1 MLTRREFIGSA
12 AVLPLVAAAAQRP
25 PVRVAIVTTI
35 YKYLSH
41 GQHMG
46 DRFLIGY
53 PYGGAWHQPN
63 IKVVSLYVDQK
74 PEGDLSAARASEF
87 GFKVYPTIAEAL
99 CCGGKELACDAV
111 LIIGEHG
118 EYASNDK
125 GQKLYPRYEFF
136 QQCIAVFKA
145 SGRTVPIYNDKHL
158 SYSFEKAQA
167 MVQAS
172 KKMGFPMLGGSSIPV
187 TWRLP
192 DVEIPLNARI
202 EDAVMVGVGGSD
214 AMDFHALEGLQ
225 CMVERRRG
233 GETGVKAV
241 QLLTGDAVWKAL
253 DAGTISKELLS
264 SALSRSDTP
273 LGLSDKDARTQDMV
287 GDGVLPGL
295 VTHPTAY
302 MIEYRD
308 GLKATMMM
316 LDGAVKDFNF
326 AARIQG
332 AGIISTQFF
341 LTPVPNVTYSACLM
355 HKVEEMFTTRKAP
368 YPIERTLLT
377 SGILEA
383 CLDSKKQGSVRLETP
398 ALSVAYHAPAES
410 QRATV

>member
-1 MLTRREFIGSA
+1 MLTTRREFLGTA
-12 AVLPLVAAAAQRP
+12 AGAAISLKAMAAGRA

-41 GQHMG
+41 GQHIG

-53 PYGGAWHQPN
+53 PIDGEWHQPN
-63 IKVVSLYVDQK
+63 VKVVSLYVDQK
-74 PEGDLSAARASEF
+74 PEGDLSEARAKEF
-87 GFKVYPTIAEAL
+87 GFSVYPTIAEAL
-99 CCGGKELACDAV
+99 CCGGKTLACDAV
-111 LIIGEHG
+111 LIVGEHG

-136 QQCIAVFKA
+136 QQCVDVFKA
-145 SGRTVPIYNDKHL
+145 SKRVVPVYNDKHL
-158 SYSFEKAQA
+158 SYSFEKASK
-167 MVQAS
+167 MVRTAHA
-172 KKMGFPMLGGSSIPV
+172 MGFPMLGGSSIPV

-192 DVEIPLNARI
+192 EVAIPLGASI
-202 EDAVMVGVGGSD
+202 EDAVMVGEGGSD

-241 QLLTGDAVWKAL
+241 QLLVGNEVWKAL
-253 DAGTISKELLS
+253 DSGKISKALLS

-273 LGLSDKDARTQDMV
+273 LGFSDLDGRTQDMV

-295 VTHPTAY
+295 VKNPAAY

-308 GLKATMMM
+308 GFRATTLM

-326 AARIQG
+326 ASTVRG
-332 AGIISTQFF
+332 VGNVSTQFL
-341 LTPVPNVTYSACLM
+341 LTPIPNVTYSARLVQ
-355 HKVEEMFTTRKAP
+355 KIEEMFMTGKAP

-377 SGILEA
+377 SGMLES
-383 CLDSKKQGSVRLETP
+383 CLDSKKQGSVRVETP
-398 ALSVAYHAPAES
+398 ALAVKY
-410 QRATV
+410 QVV

>member
-1 MLTRREFIGSA
+1 MLTRRGFLGST
-12 AVLPLVAAAAQRP
+12 AAAPLALAFQRP

-41 GQHMG
+41 GQHIG

-53 PYGGAWHQPN
+53 PIEGTWHLPN

-74 PEGDLSAARASEF
+74 PEGDLSGERAREF
-87 GFKVYPTIAEAL
+87 GFQVYPTIAEAL
-99 CCGGKELACDAV
+99 CCGGKSLACDAV
-111 LIIGEHG
+111 LIVGEHG
-118 EYASNDK
+118 DYPSNDK

-136 QQCIAVFKA
+136 EQCVAVFKA
-145 SGRTVPIYNDKHL
+145 SGRSVPVYNDKHL
-158 SYSFEKAQA
+158 SYSFEKARK
-167 MVQAS
+167 MVETS
-172 KKMGFPMLGGSSIPV
+172 HEMGFAMLGGSSIPV

-192 DVEIPLNARI
+192 DIEIAHGAQI
-202 EDAVMVGVGGSD
+202 EDAVMVGEGGSD

-241 QLLTGDAVWKAL
+241 QMLTGDQVWKAL
-253 DAGTISKELLS
+253 DSGKISKELLS

-273 LGLSDKDARTQDMV
+273 LGLSDLDSRPQDLV

-295 VTHPTAY
+295 VKNPAAY
-302 MIEYRD
+302 LIEYSD
-308 GLKATMMM
+308 GLHATMLM

-326 AARIQG
+326 AARVRG
-332 AGIISTQFF
+332 VGRVSTQFL
-341 LTPVPNVTYSACLM
+341 LTPVPNVTYSACLVQ
-355 HKVEEMFTTRKAP
+355 KIEEMFMTGKAP

-377 SGILEA
+377 SGILES
-383 CLDSKKQGSVRLETP
+383 CLESKKQNSARLETP
-398 ALSVAYHAPAES
+398 ALSVSY
-410 QRATV
+410 QTV